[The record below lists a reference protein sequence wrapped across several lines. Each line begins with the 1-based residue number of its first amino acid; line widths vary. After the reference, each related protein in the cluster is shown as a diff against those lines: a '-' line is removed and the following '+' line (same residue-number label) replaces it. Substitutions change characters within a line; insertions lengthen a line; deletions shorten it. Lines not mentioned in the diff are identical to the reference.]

1 MRPSATPTRIRR
13 RRLALLRLDRFEL
26 FDAWMEAEQ
35 DASIA
40 LAWWR
45 DAEHDAKACAHAAYL
60 AALDREAHAA
70 DVLRQRLELECLAP
84 ALPAAS

>member
-1 MRPSATPTRIRR
+1 MRPSATPTRIWR

-45 DAEHDAKACAHAAYL
+45 DADHKAKAGAHAAYL

-70 DVLRQRLELECLAP
+70 DVLRQRLELERLAP
-84 ALPAAS
+84 APAAAA